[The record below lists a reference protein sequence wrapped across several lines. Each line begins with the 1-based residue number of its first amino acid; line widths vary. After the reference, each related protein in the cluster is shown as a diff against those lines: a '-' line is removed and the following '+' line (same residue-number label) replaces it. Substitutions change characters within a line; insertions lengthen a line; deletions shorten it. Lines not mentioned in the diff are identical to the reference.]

1 MIANLNFYN
10 ENVVVSLPKSFY
22 EFKLVVAEKYIMS
35 IDDVNELIFLC
46 ENNIISNEEEYQK
59 ILKLNK
65 GITILIQVSE
75 KSKIYQKEQ
84 KNINDKIIENK
95 PILLNNFELNKQF
108 IENVQEK
115 FYNLFKVFDQEIN
128 KEDKNEEIKKEDKNE
143 EKKKEDKNEEI
154 KKEDKNEE
162 IKKEEIKKEDNIEK
176 EQKEEIVIHK
186 NVKCDICKK
195 YPITGIRYKCTVCH
209 NYDFCEEC
217 EKKYGEEHNHPLL
230 KIRKPELAH
239 YAYEYMW
246 KRFNMK

>member
-10 ENVVVSLPKSFY
+10 EKVVVSLPKSFY

-46 ENNIISNEEEYQK
+46 ENNIISNEEEYQT

-65 GITILIQVSE
+65 PITILIQVSE

-84 KNINDKIIENK
+84 KNINDKNIENK
-95 PILLNNFELNKQF
+95 PIFFNNFELNKQF

-115 FYNLFKVFDQEIN
+115 FNNLFKVFDKEIN

-143 EKKKEDKNEEI
+143 EKKKEDKNKEI

-176 EQKEEIVIHK
+176 DQKEEIVIHK
-186 NVKCDICKK
+186 NVKCDICINVLFAIIMIFMKNAKK
-195 YPITGIRYKCTVCH
+195 NT
-209 NYDFCEEC
+209 
-217 EKKYGEEHNHPLL
+217 EKN
-230 KIRKPELAH
+230 IIIH
-239 YAYEYMW
+239 Y
-246 KRFNMK
+246 

>member
-1 MIANLNFYN
+1 MLSTLNFYN

-84 KNINDKIIENK
+84 KNINDKNIENK
-95 PILLNNFELNKQF
+95 PILFNNFELNKQF

-115 FYNLFKVFDQEIN
+115 FNNLFKVFD
-128 KEDKNEEIKKEDKNE
+128 KEIKKEDKNE
-143 EKKKEDKNEEI
+143 Q
-154 KKEDKNEE
+154 

-176 EQKEEIVIHK
+176 DQKEEIVIHK

-217 EKKYGEEHNHPLL
+217 EKKFGEEHNHPLL

>member
-84 KNINDKIIENK
+84 KNINDKNIENK
-95 PILLNNFELNKQF
+95 PILFNNFELNKQF
-108 IENVQEK
+108 VENVQEK

-143 EKKKEDKNEEI
+143 EK

-230 KIRKPELAH
+230 KIRKPKIS
-239 YAYEYMW
+239 YYT
-246 KRFNMK
+246 

>member
-22 EFKLVVAEKYIMS
+22 EFKLIVAEKYIMS

-143 EKKKEDKNEEI
+143 EI

>member
-46 ENNIISNEEEYQK
+46 ENNKISNEEEYQK

-84 KNINDKIIENK
+84 KNINDKNIENK
-95 PILLNNFELNKQF
+95 PILFNNFELNKQF

-143 EKKKEDKNEEI
+143 E
-154 KKEDKNEE
+154 

-176 EQKEEIVIHK
+176 DQKEEIVIHK

-217 EKKYGEEHNHPLL
+217 EKKFGEEHNHPLL